1 MVAPIVSVRA
11 QEATPPAD
19 QAVVLVDAPQSG
31 ALRRIAG
38 DVGAAYMTVSDEV
51 DSFSFAATSDS
62 GVTLFDV
69 TFDPLLGVVSIDSTS
84 ADGPSVACV
93 FVTPIELVVRDDADA
108 TGGATDR
115 TSFGDGKKGGSSDSS
130 KKPGSPP
137 PTQQPVRGRGGYIL
151 EIYVDMPGDGFNH
164 GLIQGCSAGH
174 AFIVLID
181 GQRDTGLHAGLGPAA
196 GTYPLTFLPVAGVI
210 QNDHGH
216 DWEVRIRIEL
226 TRAEYLLLL
235 RRLRR
240 DIRCPPRY
248 DLNDHNCVDYV
259 IEIARMVG
267 VQLSPPT
274 NPWIGGNTP
283 QNLGNLLLELG
294 GDVNSA
300 HTK

>member
-1 MVAPIVSVRA
+1 VRA
-11 QEATPPAD
+11 QDAPPAAE
-19 QAVVLVDAPQSG
+19 QAVVLVDAPQHG

-38 DVGAAYMTVSDEV
+38 DTGAAYMTFSDEA
-51 DSFSFAATSDS
+51 DSFSFAAASES

-84 ADGPSVACV
+84 AGGPSVACV
-93 FVTPIELVVRDDADA
+93 VVTPIELVVIDA
-108 TGGATDR
+108 TGDAAGTPSRTASGDKKRGAP
-115 TSFGDGKKGGSSDSS
+115 S
-130 KKPGSPP
+130 KKTPGSPP
-137 PTQQPVRGRGGYIL
+137 PVQEMVAGRSGHVL
-151 EIYVDMPGDGFNH
+151 EIYVDMPGDGFGH
-164 GLIQGCSAGH
+164 GLVEGGSAGH

-196 GTYPLTFLPVAGVI
+196 GTYPLAFLPVRGVI
-210 QNDHGH
+210 QNDYGH

-226 TRAEYLLLL
+226 TKAQYEMLL
-235 RRLRR
+235 RRIHR

-267 VQLSPPT
+267 VELSPPT